1 MVNAV
6 KILKEYNIKPSFIR
20 AKILRHLMSSKAH
33 PSVDDIFMKLI
44 NEIPTLSKTT
54 VYNTLALFVQN
65 GLAMSINI
73 DDTEKR
79 YDADIQEH
87 GHFMCE
93 ICSKVYDFPISADN
107 VVPTTL
113 DGFYIKGKNVY
124 YKGACRSCQ
133 NKN

>member
-1 MVNAV
+1 MMNAV
-6 KILKEYNIKPSFIR
+6 KILREHNIKPSFIR
-20 AKILRHLMSSKAH
+20 AKILRYLMSSKAH
-33 PSVDDIFMKLI
+33 PSVDDIFIKLI

-73 DDTEKR
+73 DDAEKR
-79 YDADIQEH
+79 YDGDMQEH

-93 ICSKVYDFPISADN
+93 RCSEVFDFPISVDN
-107 VVPTTL
+107 VVPNTL
-113 DGFYIKGKNVY
+113 DGFYIKEKNVY